1 MDKPRPRVTAATSQ
15 AIIIESPSLQTLQ
28 QQFASSLL
36 TLIFWGLWLYLFMPL
51 FSFAAWFFGVQIFYH
66 HMIILQGYEGLFYLL
81 KWYTLFFGGLCGS
94 LLLWARINFF
104 RFRNKENRKQVDYTT
119 TNELASHFKQSVS
132 RLAILQKCKK
142 MTLHFSKDGLL
153 LNGSDCED

>member
-1 MDKPRPRVTAATSQ
+1 MDKPRSRVTAATIQ

-28 QQFASSLL
+28 QQFGSSLV

-51 FSFAAWFFGVQIFYH
+51 FSFAAWFFGFQIFYH
-66 HMIILQGYEGLFYLL
+66 HMIILQGYEGLFHLL

-119 TNELASHFKQSVS
+119 TNELASQFNQSAS

-142 MTLHFSKDGLL
+142 MTLHLSKDGLL